1 MHQLILKYKI
11 FLPLVLCLLVS
22 VNSSS
27 AQIKDTIVTIK
38 QLQYSAS
45 KALET
50 ENFMEAVKNL
60 NDANKL
66 AMLPKYRSYKPDV
79 ELSIAELYYNLE
91 YFDKAIDE
99 TKKAIEN
106 GETYKNFYKLAKAY
120 NLYGII
126 LVSNGKT
133 EIAENT

>member
-66 AMLPKYRSYKPDV
+66 AMHV
-79 ELSIAELYYNLE
+79 
-91 YFDKAIDE
+91 
-99 TKKAIEN
+99 
-106 GETYKNFYKLAKAY
+106 
-120 NLYGII
+120 
-126 LVSNGKT
+126 
-133 EIAENT
+133 